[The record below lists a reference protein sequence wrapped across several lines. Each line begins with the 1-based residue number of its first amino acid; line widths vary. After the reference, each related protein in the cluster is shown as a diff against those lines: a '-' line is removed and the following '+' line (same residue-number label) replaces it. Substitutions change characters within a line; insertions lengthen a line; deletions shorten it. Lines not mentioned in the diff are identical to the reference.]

1 MKIQFKTLVVIL
13 FSFLIS
19 ACSNQAEIIS
29 ASEEKVIV
37 KAPAGSFVEAYDLAK
52 KECQKYTTSIAYA
65 TDESAPLEEV
75 AFDCTG
81 EKLEPVAEV
90 QETAVSETVEQ
101 TQEETVVEE
110 ETATEEESIPE
121 QEEESVQ

>member
-1 MKIQFKTLVVIL
+1 MNIQFKILAIIL
-13 FSFLIS
+13 FSLLIS
-19 ACSNQAEIIS
+19 ACSNQAKIVS

-37 KAPAGSFVEAYDLAK
+37 NAPAENFVEAFDLAK

-65 TDESAPLEEV
+65 TNEAAPLEEV

-90 QETAVSETVEQ
+90 QETAVEETVEQ
-101 TQEETVVEE
+101 SQEEVVVEE
-110 ETATEEESIPE
+110 ETAAEEDTTPE
-121 QEEESVQ
+121 QEESTQ